1 MNGERN
7 AARKKQAK
15 RPYRLHAR
23 KEQALV
29 EVDSKEGKWQ
39 TKKRKNKKK
48 KRKKKR
54 ENLNE

>member
-1 MNGERN
+1 MNGMNGERN

-29 EVDSKEGKWQ
+29 EIDSRE
-39 TKKRKNKKK
+39 TKNKKT
-48 KRKKKR
+48 KKKIV
-54 ENLNE
+54 